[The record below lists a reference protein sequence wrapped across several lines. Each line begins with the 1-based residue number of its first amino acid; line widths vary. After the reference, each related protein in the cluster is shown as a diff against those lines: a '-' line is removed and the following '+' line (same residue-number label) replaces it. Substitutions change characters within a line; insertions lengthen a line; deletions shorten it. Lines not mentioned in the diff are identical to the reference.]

1 MKTLFNQKRPFF
13 ILAVFLVMFFGITS
27 SQPVLADDS
36 NTLNVTG
43 EIASVAYG
51 TWNPFGG
58 RRATILVKDSKG
70 KEYTVFVGIKTT
82 YVPRRTPVVGDKATF
97 NCFKDNRG
105 LWAVTTVTY
114 K

>member
-1 MKTLFNQKRPFF
+1 MKTFINQKRTLF

-27 SQPVLADDS
+27 SQPVLADS
-36 NTLNVTG
+36 TTLNVTG
-43 EIASVAYG
+43 EIVSIAYG

-58 RRATILVKDSKG
+58 RRATILIKDSKG
-70 KEYTVFVGIKTT
+70 KEHTVFVGIKTT

>member
-1 MKTLFNQKRPFF
+1 MKPLFNQKRPLF

-27 SQPVLADDS
+27 SQPVLADS
-36 NTLNVTG
+36 ATLNVTG

-70 KEYTVFVGIKTT
+70 KEHTVFVGIKTT